1 MLQVELCPQ
10 KRCAEDLASVP
21 VTVALLGNRDFA
33 HGIKLKGV
41 HPRLGWALN
50 PKTGPS
56 QRERYRRHKEEGRM
70 KTGKTS
76 SAATDQGTLRL
87 ASSH

>member
-1 MLQVELCPQ
+1 MSQ
-10 KRCAEDLASVP
+10 KECAEDLASVP

-33 HGIKLKGV
+33 HGIKLKGA
-41 HPRLGWALN
+41 HPRLVGLN

-56 QRERYRRHKEEGRM
+56 QRERYGRHKEEGRM

-76 SAATDQGTLRL
+76 SAATDQDTLRL